1 MNWIRIYVACTNY
14 SVLFGVTQYENA
26 HIQVKCEEKQEK
38 ILCQK
43 YEAPRM
49 EKVIRCTV
57 VWESFP
63 PNIFSFCKN
72 TRRIQPFEW
81 VVFGSVSQSQ
91 RKGTDRNGMGA
102 CLCIQEYGSACANP
116 KSNYNRS
123 IIKDKSTNFEYRKWY
138 ARFVLFLC

>member
-49 EKVIRCTV
+49 EKAIRCTV
-57 VWESFP
+57 VWKSFP

-72 TRRIQPFEW
+72 TRRIQPFVQVGFAKME
-81 VVFGSVSQSQ
+81 
-91 RKGTDRNGMGA
+91 KGTRPERNGG
-102 CLCIQEYGSACANP
+102 LFVYPRIWQRLR
-116 KSNYNRS
+116 KSE
-123 IIKDKSTNFEYRKWY
+123 K
-138 ARFVLFLC
+138 